1 MCISVRLGFPSVSVP
16 VLSNMTYLVFRK
28 ERSHCAFFA
37 KIPFFAPCPTPV
49 IIAIGVAS
57 PSPQGQAITRTPTKL
72 ITANSRAG
80 ISGKNVFPKKYQKS
94 AERVAMI
101 RTQGTKNLI
110 MESAI
115 F

>member
-1 MCISVRLGFPSVSVP
+1 VRVGFPSVSVP
-16 VLSNMTYLVFRK
+16 VLSKITYFVFLSS
-28 ERSHCAFFA
+28 RSHCAFFA
-37 KIPFFAPCPTPV
+37 KIPFFAPCPTQV

-80 ISGKNVFPKKYQKS
+80 ISGKNVFPKKYQKR
-94 AERVAMI
+94 AERLAI
-101 RTQGTKNLI
+101 ISTQGTKKRI
-110 MESAI
+110 IPSAI